1 MMPAKFSTDGSS
13 QLSWQRIEPPAGW
26 PAVEIWCC
34 QLLCPLPLCAGNK
47 WLKLKHHIKHIQQTE
62 KAGIFTCGGA
72 HSNHLAA
79 VAAASAYFGFRSLA
93 LVRQQHQG
101 LTPTLAFCQA
111 NGMQFRFIDAQ
122 QYRQRGEPAFLQQLI
137 SENPDWLW
145 VPEGGSSALGVAGV
159 RELNLHQTPAGPAD
173 LLVTACGSGGTAAGL
188 SQGHPDLPVLAIS
201 VVKDPL
207 LPQRLQHLG
216 ALNNV
221 QLMEDVTGLRYG
233 RFNDAIL
240 QLCLHIS
247 TQGLAFEPIYT
258 GKALYT
264 LLQLL
269 QQKQLASNQRIVFF
283 HTGGLQG
290 LAGLLQKQQITFEQY
305 QQLNQLASAGL
316 VQPVVD

>member
-1 MMPAKFSTDGSS
+1 MPAEFSTDGFS
-13 QLSWQRIEPPAGW
+13 QLSWQRLEPPVGV
-26 PAVEIWCC
+26 PTVEIWCC

-79 VAAASAYFGFRSLA
+79 VAAASAHFGFRSLA

-111 NGMQFRFIDAQ
+111 HGMQFNFLDAQ
-122 QYRQRGEPAFLQQLI
+122 QYRQRDEPAFLQRFA
-137 SENPDWLW
+137 SEHPDLLW

-159 RELNLHQTPAGPAD
+159 RELDLHQTPAGPAD

-188 SQGHPDLPVLAIS
+188 SQGHPTLPILAVS

-207 LPQRLQHLG
+207 LPQRLQQLG
-216 ALNNV
+216 ALHNV
-221 QLMEDVTGLRYG
+221 RLTEDVTGLRYG
-233 RFNDAIL
+233 RFNEAIL
-240 QLCLHIS
+240 QLCLQLS
-247 TQGLAFEPIYT
+247 GQGLTFEPIYT
-258 GKALYT
+258 GKALHT
-264 LLQLL
+264 LFQLL
-269 QQKQLASNQRIVFF
+269 QSNQLPGYRRIVFF

-290 LAGLLQKQQITFEQY
+290 LAGLQQKKLLSAEQY
-305 QQLNQLASAGL
+305 QQLIQAAPAALMPTEAG
-316 VQPVVD
+316 